1 MTIENMGLHRRQL
14 LALAACGLVMR
25 AEGQNHGADGNGRG
39 NAEDT
44 LNGSRRHGSN
54 DAPNNTGQLN
64 PKSANAIALGYV
76 SDHRQVDRAR
86 WQKKGLEGG
95 EQQRC
100 ASCAMF
106 VPGNGATG
114 RCSIFGQQLVASEG
128 WCNAWT
134 GG

>member
-1 MTIENMGLHRRQL
+1 MAIERNGLQRRQL
-14 LALAACGLVMR
+14 LALAAYGLVMN
-25 AEGQNHGADGNGRG
+25 AAGQNHGATGNGRG
-39 NAEDT
+39 NAQDT
-44 LNGSRRHGSN
+44 
-54 DAPNNTGQLN
+54 PNNTGQLN

-106 VPGNGATG
+106 SPGNGATG

>member
-1 MTIENMGLHRRQL
+1 MTIEHNGLHRRKL
-14 LALAACGLVMR
+14 LALAACGLVMN
-25 AEGQNHGADGNGRG
+25 ADGQNHGAAGNG
-39 NAEDT
+39 
-44 LNGSRRHGSN
+44 HGSN
-54 DAPNNTGQLN
+54 DASSNTGQLN

-106 VPGNGATG
+106 APGNGTTG